1 MSFFL
6 RYDIGWRRTL
16 TAKLDAVRTVMEDSD
31 VLLLT
36 NRDVQDV
43 LDMSSAIDALRAGY
57 DDLVRGEA
65 AYVPRID
72 LYAPTGRDDDYHQW
86 GSMTGTCRSAGVTA
100 VRLKSDVTSWPEGRT
115 QEKYCVEPGT
125 FCGLILMYSTDDG
138 RPVALMQDGYVQHV
152 RVGAAAGIGADLLA
166 RQDSRCVGML
176 GSGGMA
182 WTYLEALKI
191 VRPLTTV
198 RVYSPTPSH
207 REAFARRAQAE
218 LEMDAVAVDE
228 AEQAVRGADIVATA
242 TDSMRPTFDPSWL
255 SAGTHVTIVTR
266 RELSEDLVRHADVVV
281 QLGEHTIAPGT
292 PVPAMEW
299 STGGVAAYL
308 SGTAEQRARVPRSQP
323 RENGVYPSLFDVR
336 SGRAPGRRTPEQVS
350 LFVTTG
356 TQGLQFAAVGGA
368 ALRLARDRGI
378 GTPLP
383 LEWFLQDIRD

>member
-1 MSFFL
+1 MSFRPRF
-6 RYDIGWRRTL
+6 DVGWRRTRAATLDTVL
-16 TAKLDAVRTVMEDSD
+16 TVVEDAD

-36 NRDVQDV
+36 NRDVQEV
-43 LDMSSAIDALRAGY
+43 LDMSTAIDALRAGY
-57 DDLVRGEA
+57 DDLVRGDA

-72 LYAPTGRDDDYHQW
+72 LYAPTGRDEDYHQW

-100 VRLKSDVTSWPEGRT
+100 VRLKSDITSWPAGRT

-138 RPVALMQDGYVQHV
+138 RPVALMQDGSIQHI

-166 RQDSRCVGML
+166 REDSRRLGML

-182 WTYLEALKI
+182 WTYLEALTV
-191 VRPLTTV
+191 VRPLTSV
-198 RVYSPTPSH
+198 RVYSPTPGH

-218 LEMDAVAVDE
+218 LGIEAVAVDD

-242 TDSMRPTFDPSWL
+242 TDSMRPTFDSSWL
-255 SAGTHVTIVTR
+255 AAGTHVTIVTR
-266 RELSEDLVRHADVVV
+266 RELSEQLLRRADVVV
-281 QLGEHTIAPGT
+281 QLGEHTIPHGT
-292 PVPAMEW
+292 PVPGMEW

-308 SGTAEQRARVPRSQP
+308 SGTAEERARIPRSQP
-323 RENGVYPSLFDVR
+323 REHGVYPSLFDVR
-336 SGRAPGRRTPEQVS
+336 TGHAAGRTSPEEVS

-378 GTPLP
+378 GTALP

>member
-1 MSFFL
+1 L
-6 RYDIGWRRTL
+6 E
-16 TAKLDAVRTVMEDSD
+16 DAD

-36 NRDVQDV
+36 NRDVQEI
-43 LDMSSAIDALRAGY
+43 LDMSSAINALRAGY

-100 VRLKSDVTSWPEGRT
+100 VRIKSDITSWPEGRT

-138 RPVALMQDGYVQHV
+138 RPVALMQDGYIQHI

-166 RQDSRCVGML
+166 REDSHRIGML

-182 WTYLEALKI
+182 WTYLEALKL
-191 VRPLTTV
+191 VRPLTMM

-218 LEMDAVAVDE
+218 LAIEAVAVDD

-242 TDSMRPTFDPSWL
+242 TDSIRPTFDPCWL
-255 SAGTHVTIVTR
+255 AAGTHVTIVTR
-266 RELSEDLVRHADVVV
+266 RELSQDLVDRADVVV
-281 QLGEHTIAPGT
+281 QLGEHTIPPGT

-299 STGGVAAYL
+299 STGGIGAYL
-308 SGTAEQRARVPRSQP
+308 SGTAGQRARIPRSQS
-323 RENGVYPSLFDVR
+323 RETGVYPSLFDVR
-336 SGRAPGRRTPEQVS
+336 NGRAAGRTSPEQVS

-368 ALRLARDRGI
+368 ALRLARDKGI

>member
-1 MSFFL
+1 M
-6 RYDIGWRRTL
+6 
-16 TAKLDAVRTVMEDSD
+16 
-31 VLLLT
+31 LLLT

-43 LDMSSAIDALRAGY
+43 LDMSSAVDALRAGY

-65 AYVPRID
+65 AHIPRID

-100 VRLKSDVTSWPEGRT
+100 VRLKSDITSWPQGRT
-115 QEKYCVEPGT
+115 QEKYCIEPGT
-125 FCGLILMYSTDDG
+125 YCGLILFYSTTDG
-138 RPVALMQDGYVQHV
+138 RPLALMQDGYVQHI

-166 RQDSRCVGML
+166 RTDSSTVGML

-182 WTYLEALKI
+182 WTYLEALKV

-198 RVYSPTPSH
+198 RVYSPTPGH
-207 REAFARRAQAE
+207 REAFADRARAE
-218 LEMDAVAVDE
+218 LGLDALAVDD

-255 SAGTHVTIVTR
+255 AAGTHVTIVTR
-266 RELSEDLVRHADVVV
+266 RELSEELLGRADVVV
-281 QLGEHTIAPGT
+281 QLGEHTIPYGT

-299 STGGVAAYL
+299 STGAIAAYF
-308 SGTAEQRARVPRSQP
+308 SGTAQQRARIPRSQA
-323 RENGVYPSLFDVR
+323 RESGRYPGLVDVR
-336 SGRAPGRRTPEQVS
+336 TGRAEGRTSPEQVS

-368 ALRLARDRGI
+368 ALRLAREKGI

-383 LEWFLQDIRD
+383 LEWFVQDIRD